1 MLYAVSY
8 QSGEEDAA
16 KMTHMHF
23 GHAQYLPI
31 ALPLFALLAGAL
43 ALLLI
48 TGSPEAVTRLR
59 FLQNVACGFPAPRSS
74 AVDSQLH
81 RECL

>member
-8 QSGEEDAA
+8 RSGEEDAA

-43 ALLLI
+43 LLAKRI
-48 TGSPEAVTRLR
+48 GDWFGNAGSLPHRFWEARTL
-59 FLQNVACGFPAPRSS
+59 PASKPK
-74 AVDSQLH
+74 H
-81 RECL
+81 